1 MGQNI
6 KIKLKSYD
14 YFLLDKSIKNIIKSI
29 KNTGIILKGPIP
41 LPTKKKIFTVLKSP
55 HVHKKSREQ
64 FVLYTHIRYFEILNA
79 NTMTINALMK
89 LELASGIDVKIKLN

>member
-1 MGQNI
+1 MSQII

-14 YFLLDKSIKNIIKSI
+14 YILLDKSIKNIIKSI
-29 KNTGIILKGPIP
+29 KSTGVTINGPIP

-64 FVLYTHIRYFEILNA
+64 FELSTHVRYLEIINA
-79 NTMTINALMK
+79 NTMTIESLMK
-89 LELASGIDVKIKLN
+89 LELASGVDVQIKI